1 MKKTILGMAL
11 VALVSVSASAQ
22 EQRQRLSDEE
32 IAAKRAEMVQKQAD
46 KLAKDMSL
54 SDDAK
59 TQFVALYTEYQEAL
73 AAAREQNRGEQPE
86 QAGDRSEKKQK
97 ELTDE
102 EATERIQQQFAR
114 QEAQIA
120 QSQAALDV
128 QKQYYAKFQ
137 ETLTPQQL
145 LKVFAQQ
152 QRGNRGQGGPQGGPQ
167 GGGRQGGMPG
177 GPGEGGMPGG
187 DF

>member
-11 VALVSVSASAQ
+11 VAMVSVSASAQ

-32 IAAKRAEMVQKQAD
+32 MAARRAEMVQKQAE
-46 KLAKDMSL
+46 KLAKDMDL

-59 TQFVALYTEYQEAL
+59 TQFVSLYTEYQEAL
-73 AAAREQNRGEQPE
+73 QQAREANRGEQPE
-86 QAGDRSEKKQK
+86 QAQDRSEKKQK

-102 EATERIQQQFAR
+102 EATQRIEQQFAR

-120 QSQAALDV
+120 QSQAALEV

-145 LKVFAQQ
+145 LKIFGQQ
-152 QRGNRGQGGPQGGPQ
+152 QRMGNRQQGGMQGGPQ

-177 GPGEGGMPGG
+177 GPGEGGMGG